1 MKMWRVSADEVPGA
15 IVKYEYAEEEEGE
28 NSTMELV
35 GFGTD
40 TTSLLES
47 F

>member
-1 MKMWRVSADEVPGA
+1 
-15 IVKYEYAEEEEGE
+15 VKYEYAEEEEGE